1 MIHLTLKQVVTVIA
15 FRAHAIRQR
24 RRVKKRHQLPI
35 QGMTAMQF
43 AHRRGGREQELWM
56 RRLIGFGLMLVALVA
71 SRSAIGDTVLL
82 ANGDRISGQIVH
94 KNKDRLDIRTR
105 YAGTVSVRWSHVVAV
120 TSERQLT
127 IQRRSDDRLVRGT
140 LIAAD
145 EDSIAVDTG
154 QEGVVTVP
162 LQDVGFVNPTL
173 AESGRGIV
181 YKGRASLAAS
191 ANSGNSDT
199 RRLYG
204 ETSLSGTARVYR
216 FNLGASGEAQQ
227 EGGETNAF
235 KWRLGA
241 DYDQFTRRDRR
252 RFVYARASLEHD
264 RFADIRLRSIT
275 GAGYGWQIV
284 ETAVTS
290 LSMRGGVDLVFLD
303 RIDDDDERYPAAGWG
318 LRYSRSLLS
327 DTARFFHEQEG
338 FVEVGAPSNISVLTK
353 TGLRFPVVDN
363 LNASAQY
370 NLDYEGEPGDG
381 RKSLDASLVVG
392 LGYDW

>member
-1 MIHLTLKQVVTVIA
+1 MK
-15 FRAHAIRQR
+15 
-24 RRVKKRHQLPI
+24 
-35 QGMTAMQF
+35 
-43 AHRRGGREQELWM
+43 
-56 RRLIGFGLMLVALVA
+56 RLIGFGLMLVALVA

-290 LSMRGGVDLVFLD
+290 LSLRGGVDLVFLD

>member
-82 ANGDRISGQIVH
+82 GNGDRISGQIVH
-94 KNKDRLDIRTR
+94 KNKDRIDIRTR

-127 IQRRSDDRLVRGT
+127 IQRRSDDQLVRGT

-145 EDSIAVDTG
+145 DDSIAVDTG

-327 DTARFFHEQEG
+327 DTASFFHEQEG

>member
-290 LSMRGGVDLVFLD
+290 LSLRGGVDLVFLD

>member
-1 MIHLTLKQVVTVIA
+1 
-15 FRAHAIRQR
+15 
-24 RRVKKRHQLPI
+24 
-35 QGMTAMQF
+35 
-43 AHRRGGREQELWM
+43 M
-56 RRLIGFGLMLVALVA
+56 RRLIGIGLLLLSAFALSPALADV
-71 SRSAIGDTVLL
+71 VLL
-82 ANGDRISGQIVH
+82 ENGDRISGQIVH
-94 KNKDRLDIRTR
+94 KGKDRLDIRTR

-120 TSERQLT
+120 TSERPVT
-127 IQRRSDDRLVRGT
+127 IQRRSDDALVRGV

-145 EDSIAVDTG
+145 EASLAIDAG
-154 QEGVVTVP
+154 QQGVVTVA
-162 LQDVGFVNPTL
+162 LDDVGHVNPSL
-173 AESGRGIV
+173 AESGRGID

-204 ETSLSGTARVYR
+204 EASLSGTARVYR

-252 RFVYARASLEHD
+252 RFVYGRASLAHD

-275 GAGYGWQIV
+275 GAGYGWQIL
-284 ETAVTS
+284 ESPETS
-290 LSMRGGVDLVFLD
+290 LSVRGGVDLVFLD

-318 LRYSRSLLS
+318 LRYSRQLLA

-338 FVEVGAPSNISVLTK
+338 FVELGAPSNVSVLAK

-363 LNASAQY
+363 LNASAQV

-381 RKSLDASLVVG
+381 RKLLDSSLVVG